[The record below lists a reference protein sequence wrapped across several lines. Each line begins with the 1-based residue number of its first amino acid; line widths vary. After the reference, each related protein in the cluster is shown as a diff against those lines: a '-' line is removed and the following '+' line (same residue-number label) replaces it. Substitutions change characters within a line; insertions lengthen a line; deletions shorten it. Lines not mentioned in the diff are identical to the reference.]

1 MRAPDFWSH
10 GQHGLIGSLLCNI
23 LTPLGCAYGAIT
35 HRRALKEPSWRA
47 PVPVICVGNAV
58 IGGAGKT
65 QICIDL
71 VKRFANRNPHV
82 LSRGYRGSLIGPVR
96 VDASQHGV
104 DMVGDE
110 PLILSRHAP
119 TWVGSDRTATA
130 QAACAAGAGILIMD
144 DGFQNPALAK
154 TINLLVIDG
163 GYGFGNGRVFP
174 AGPLRETAASAFARS
189 DAVCLI
195 GDESAGVPGMPAM
208 LPRFDA
214 AIEPAADAMPV
225 AGKRVLAFAGIGR
238 PEKFFQ
244 TLAEAGADIIKAI
257 PYPDHHPY
265 QVSEIE
271 TLLRAAADSGCDLI
285 TTEKDHVRVPVE
297 LQSRVVPFP
306 VCLAWKDDA
315 ALQGFLAARI
325 GLN

>member
-130 QAACAAGAGILIMD
+130 QAASAAGAGILIMD

-225 AGKRVLAFAGIGR
+225 AGKRVIAFAGIGR

-244 TLAEAGADIIKAI
+244 TLTEAGAEIIKAI

-265 QVSEIE
+265 QAREIE
-271 TLLRAAADSGCDLI
+271 TLLRATADSDCALI

-297 LQSRVVPFP
+297 LQNRVVPFP
-306 VCLAWKDDA
+306 VSLVWKDDA

>member
-1 MRAPDFWSH
+1 
-10 GQHGLIGSLLCNI
+10 Q
-23 LTPLGCAYGAIT
+23 
-35 HRRALKEPSWRA
+35 RRARQAPKWRA

-65 QICIDL
+65 QLCIDL
-71 VKRFANRNPHV
+71 AKRLVGRNPHI
-82 LSRGYRGSLIGPVR
+82 LSRGYRGSLKGPVR
-96 VDASQHGV
+96 VDAKQHTV
-104 DMVGDE
+104 DAVGDE

-174 AGPLRETAASAFARS
+174 AGPLRETASSAFART
-189 DAVCLI
+189 DAVCVI
-195 GDESAGVPGMPAM
+195 GEVGAGFPVIPAS
-208 LPRFDA
+208 LPRLDA
-214 AIEPAADAMPV
+214 AIKPTPDAMSV
-225 AGKRVLAFAGIGR
+225 DGKKLIAFAGIGR

-244 TLAEAGADIIKAI
+244 TLTAAGADIIKAE

-265 QVSEIE
+265 QAGEIE
-271 TLLRAAADSGCDLI
+271 ALLRAAADNDCTLV
-285 TTEKDHVRVPVE
+285 TTEKDHVRLPAT
-297 LQSRVVPFP
+297 LQNRVIPFP
-306 VCLAWKDDA
+306 VTLVWKDDA
-315 ALQGFLAARI
+315 ALQGFLVEHG
-325 GLN
+325 GLS

>member
-10 GQHGLIGSLLCNI
+10 GQHGLIGTLMGNL

-35 HRRALKEPSWRA
+35 QRRAHQEPLWRA
-47 PVPVICVGNAV
+47 LVPVICVGNAV

-82 LSRGYRGSLIGPVR
+82 LSRGYRGSVSGPLR
-96 VDASQHGV
+96 VDASHHKV
-104 DMVGDE
+104 EMVGDE

-130 QAACAAGAGILIMD
+130 KAASAAGAGILIMD

-154 TINLLVIDG
+154 TISLLVIDG

-174 AGPLRETAASAFARS
+174 AGPLRESAASAFART
-189 DAVCLI
+189 DAVCVI
-195 GDESAGVPGMPAM
+195 GDESAGAPDIPAT
-208 LPRFDA
+208 LPRFSA
-214 AIEPAADAMPV
+214 AIKPAPDASPV
-225 AGKRVLAFAGIGR
+225 AGKRVIAFAGIGR
-238 PEKFFQ
+238 PRKFFQ
-244 TLAEAGADIIKAI
+244 TLTEAGAYIIMAQ

-265 QVSEIE
+265 QAHEIE
-271 TLLRAAADSGCDLI
+271 TLLRAAADNGCDLV
-285 TTEKDHVRVPVE
+285 TTEKDHVRVPE
-297 LQSRVVPFP
+297 SLQSQVIPFP

-325 GLN
+325 GLS